1 MVQWLRVCLPIQEQF
16 HPWSRKIPQTTKSM
30 HHNYWGHALE
40 PTNHDP
46 WSPLAYSTCSAKTEA
61 PAARSPC
68 TATREQALP
77 STTRESPHSGQDPAQ
92 PKINKVLL
100 QKKKKK
106 KKKRALL
113 CSVLCGSL
121 DGKGVW
127 GRKDICT
134 CVAESLRCSL
144 ETITT
149 LFVNQLHPTTK

>member
-1 MVQWLRVCLPIQEQF
+1 MVQWLRVRLPIQEQF
-16 HPWSRKIPQTTKSM
+16 HPWSRKIPQTTKSV

-106 KKKRALL
+106 GHFSAQCYVAVWMGREFGGERIYVHVWPSPFAVHLKQSQHCLL
-113 CSVLCGSL
+113 ISYTPLQN
-121 DGKGVW
+121 KM
-127 GRKDICT
+127 
-134 CVAESLRCSL
+134 
-144 ETITT
+144 
-149 LFVNQLHPTTK
+149 F